1 MHDDEFFIDFV
12 AKQLVE
18 YPEDVRVERKTD
30 DKGVLISLTVNP
42 ADLGRIIGKRGT
54 TANSLRHLLRALGM
68 RNNAHYGLKI
78 IDVNGVR
85 ERSHNYGEEEV
96 NV

>member
-1 MHDDEFFIDFV
+1 MNDDEFFVQFV
-12 AKQLVE
+12 AQQLVE
-18 YPEDVRVERKTD
+18 YPKEVVVERKVD

-68 RNNAHYGLKI
+68 KNNAHYGLKI
-78 IDVNGVR
+78 IDTR
-85 ERSHNYGEEEV
+85 ENNNHNYGEEA
-96 NV
+96 